1 MCDIITT
8 NAWMEDSNRP
18 LQSNSKNIPNVLDII
33 TYQEN
38 VPPANVSCYLRLS
51 PTSSLNSS
59 VESSNPCDSRD
70 VAIIN
75 RNLKLYRAATARPMC
90 CTTGATTPQPKRMMT
105 SPEILLSTRRFPK
118 ALVVYGESLAK
129 EPYSITEYQKS
140 KMHYYQSASVE
151 SQNKGITNNY
161 RNIAETCSTIATSPT
176 QVKKKFQDWS
186 ENSKKKQKETFS
198 CPTTRWALKKPPAN
212 DSSGSIE
219 NGVPL
224 NIPTNLMENM
234 NKIYESIDTDGLL
247 KVNLTDPTVVRG
259 ITDEMILK
267 QNAEMRPSF
276 TAAPPTSP
284 RGISPTF
291 SERNSPTNNREISYA
306 VLQNDNT
313 LVLDASLKNGS
324 VLNICKESSPAPSLC
339 SISSSSS
346 SSPLSSPVPIKL
358 KTCTLRETPKSNKF
372 FCEISSKG
380 LSTFNDVHH
389 KTESC
394 VNTRPVQLLCT
405 HSGRLMHTATL
416 IKKKSSNSKSQLGE
430 KSLNSNSNSKQ
441 RVFLRRT
448 DYNPIQMIYDQET
461 SNSSPKISSAVTP
474 HLQKYFIKLCEKQE
488 RMHEEKYTQAANVS
502 PHSDLESQSVYKT
515 IKTVEFDMKG
525 PQVIVEKMLIGQN
538 QRKLQR
544 PQTTQNTTNFKAFRA
559 MKQRPHSGPSQI
571 LFKQKDSKL
580 QSILPEVQEVK
591 GKEEFVSSVFHQ
603 SGSMYSKLESTG
615 YHHTDQPRVS
625 SELEEVLNKS
635 GDHTDHF
642 KLWPEREKT
651 LDIGD
656 QHTDP
661 TKHKLEEE
669 KIQNNS
675 SSHTALSK
683 IRPEIEKTE
692 NISDQFLWRSEKV
705 LNKDK
710 ITDQSNIRQGVE
722 NDLNKVDIHSDLPK
736 LRPEIER
743 ISCRNVSHTDGIEEE
758 EISKNDY
765 HKNEQSREELDIR
778 KDLDCSDDQKD
789 LTKLRPETEGIS
801 ASKDNDQ
808 INLTP
813 NTAKV
818 LNHQTD
824 QTLAEL
830 NPEVKE
836 IQNTDH
842 VKLEVEEDTEVLN
855 VINVNNNSISHFDH
869 EDFLLERENILNNST
884 HNIDPTIPKSETE
897 VMLNNNI
904 PHTDSVKSKPET
916 EVMPSSDTHNTAC
929 DSKIEVSSDD
939 NDHSTDPIKLTSE
952 TEVMPNCNAHH
963 IDSVESKLEI
973 KVIPKNKIHN
983 TVHSKPISKAEI
995 TPDCKD
1001 HSSDPTK
1008 SGSNRKEIPN
1018 YNAHHI
1024 DSAKIEPKIEVSLK
1038 AKVNKT
1044 VPGKPRSGREVTTNS
1059 DPANFRSE
1067 VALKPHQTHKVHFSN
1082 HIEEISGEVPQFTE
1096 SEITTSGIL
1105 NKNVGNLHSESESSN
1120 ELKTIDPLRI
1130 SNTNEAKITSASK
1143 VNKNHHTN
1151 KNLEMPSDKSFPII
1165 NQNKKNSHWSEK
1177 ASQVTFS
1184 NNRKSN
1190 KQEISKENSVSSCN
1204 QKSDLG
1210 LTTEKLEIN
1219 KENIN
1224 NHTSSFSPCKRE
1236 KLSLTQDQT
1245 CHLNSTSESFP
1256 GVSSPTKNH
1265 FKSKE
1270 YVGDA
1275 EVTHPKPKDSQVV
1288 ENQACIGEET
1298 KDCEKY
1304 AQKSSSIKVN
1314 FIPNNFTETSKD
1326 THLEKKDSTSK
1337 SERFLPEDGASVTQT
1352 VNSWKPFPVNRPYSS
1367 VLSYQR
1373 EPISTAL
1380 VPPPKL
1386 RTKKRS
1392 TSSKTSKSGKPQKR
1406 KSGMDIKPLVFT
1418 SVQQQEPQ
1426 DDNDYECIKISD
1438 ELRDKGVN
1446 VSWTVL
1452 RRSLYPPTGRPLH
1465 YAMEVDTKM
1474 FPESDLLS
1482 HPKSWLPKEFNA
1494 LQKVVKKLRQANQ
1507 YQKRQGKSETK
1518 KSKQSGSKQK
1528 KTKKKKKK

>member
-1 MCDIITT
+1 MCDIIRT
-8 NAWMEDSNRP
+8 NAWMEDSKQP
-18 LQSNSKNIPNVLDII
+18 LRSNSKNIPNVLDII

-38 VPPANVSCYLRLS
+38 VPPANVSSYLRLS

-59 VESSNPCDSRD
+59 VGSSKSCDSRD

-75 RNLKLYRAATARPMC
+75 RNLKLHRATTARPMC
-90 CTTGATTPQPKRMMT
+90 GTAGATTPQPKRMVT
-105 SPEILLSTRRFPK
+105 SPDILLSTRRFPK
-118 ALVVYGESLAK
+118 ALIVYGESMDK
-129 EPYSITEYQKS
+129 ESYSITEYQKS

-151 SQNKGITNNY
+151 SQNKGIPNNY
-161 RNIAETCSTIATSPT
+161 RNIAESCTTGATSPT
-176 QVKKKFQDWS
+176 QVTKKFQDWS
-186 ENSKKKQKETFS
+186 ETSKKKQKETFS
-198 CPTTRWALKKPPAN
+198 CPTTRWALKQPPAN
-212 DSSGSIE
+212 NSSGSIE

-224 NIPTNLMENM
+224 NIPTNLMENI

-247 KVNLTDPTVVRG
+247 KVNLTDSTIV
-259 ITDEMILK
+259 TDKMMLK
-267 QNAEMRPSF
+267 QNAEMKPSF

-284 RGISPTF
+284 RGNTPTS
-291 SERNSPTNNREISYA
+291 SERHFPTNNRESSYA
-306 VLQNDNT
+306 FSQNDNT

-324 VLNICKESSPAPSLC
+324 VLNICRESSPAPSLC

-358 KTCTLRETPKSNKF
+358 KTCTLKETPKSNKF
-372 FCEISSKG
+372 FCELSSKG
-380 LSTFNDVHH
+380 FSTFNDVHH
-389 KTESC
+389 KTESY

-405 HSGRLMHTATL
+405 HSGRRMHTATL
-416 IKKKSSNSKSQLGE
+416 IGKKSSNSKSQLGE
-430 KSLNSNSNSKQ
+430 KSLKSNSNSKQ
-441 RVFLRRT
+441 QVFFRRT
-448 DYNPIQMIYDQET
+448 DYNPIQMVYDQET
-461 SNSSPKISSAVTP
+461 SDSGPKISSAVTP
-474 HLQKYFIKLCEKQE
+474 HLQKYFINLCEKQE
-488 RMHEEKYTQAANVS
+488 RMHEEKYTQAANVA
-502 PHSDLESQSVYKT
+502 PHSDLESWNVYKT

-544 PQTTQNTTNFKAFRA
+544 PQTTQNTANSKAFRA
-559 MKQRPHSGPSQI
+559 MKQRPQSGPSQI

-591 GKEEFVSSVFHQ
+591 DKGKEEFGSRASHQ
-603 SGSMYSKLESTG
+603 SGSIYSKLESTG
-615 YHHTDQPRVS
+615 CHHTDQPRVS

-661 TKHKLEEE
+661 TKHKLEE
-669 KIQNNS
+669 KIQNS
-675 SSHTALSK
+675 SGSHTDVSK
-683 IRPEIEKTE
+683 VKPEIEKTE
-692 NISDQFLWRSEKV
+692 NISDQFMWRSEKV
-705 LNKDK
+705 LNKDDK

-722 NDLNKVDIHSDLPK
+722 NDLNKIDIHSDLPK
-736 LRPEIER
+736 LSPEIER
-743 ISCRNVSHTDGIEEE
+743 ISCENENASHPDGIEEE

-765 HKNEQSREELDIR
+765 HKNEQSRVELDIK

-789 LTKLRPETEGIS
+789 QTKLRPETEGIS

-808 INLTP
+808 TNLKP
-813 NTAKV
+813 NTEKV

-824 QTLAEL
+824 QTLVEP
-830 NPEVKE
+830 NPEVE
-836 IQNTDH
+836 EVQNTDH
-842 VKLEVEEDTEVLN
+842 IKLEVEEDTEVLN
-855 VINVNNNSISHFDH
+855 VINVNNNSISHSDH
-869 EDFLLERENILNNST
+869 ENLFERENILNNST

-904 PHTDSVKSKPET
+904 SHTDSVKSKPET
-916 EVMPSSDTHNTAC
+916 EVMPSSETHNTAY
-929 DSKIEVSSDD
+929 DSEIEVSSND

-952 TEVMPNCNAHH
+952 TEAMPNCNAHH
-963 IDSVESKLEI
+963 IDSIESKLEI
-973 KVIPKNKIHN
+973 KVIPKTKIHN
-983 TVHSKPISKAEI
+983 TVHSKPMSKAKVS
-995 TPDCKD
+995 PDCKD
-1001 HSSDPTK
+1001 HSTNPIK
-1008 SGSNRKEIPN
+1008 SGSDRKETPN
-1018 YNAHHI
+1018 YNAQHI

-1044 VPGKPRSGREVTTNS
+1044 VPGKPREVTTNS

-1082 HIEEISGEVPQFTE
+1082 HIEEICGEAPEFTE

-1105 NKNVGNLHSESESSN
+1105 DKNFGNLHSESEPSN

-1130 SNTNEAKITSASK
+1130 SNTNEAKITSVSK

-1165 NQNKKNSHWSEK
+1165 NQSKKNSHWSEK
-1177 ASQVTFS
+1177 ESRVTFS

-1219 KENIN
+1219 KENVN
-1224 NHTSSFSPCKRE
+1224 NNISSFSPCKKE
-1236 KLSLTQDQT
+1236 KLSTTQDQT
-1245 CHLNSTSESFP
+1245 CHLNSTSEGLP
-1256 GVSSPTKNH
+1256 GVSSPTENH
-1265 FKSKE
+1265 FKE

-1275 EVTHPKPKDSQVV
+1275 EVTHPKPNDSQVV
-1288 ENQACIGEET
+1288 ENQACIG
-1298 KDCEKY
+1298 DEKY
-1304 AQKSSSIKVN
+1304 AQRSSSIKVN

-1326 THLEKKDSTSK
+1326 THLEKKDATSK
-1337 SERFLPEDGASVTQT
+1337 SESFLPGDGAAVTRT
-1352 VNSWKPFPVNRPYSS
+1352 ENSWKPFPVNRPYSS
-1367 VLSYQR
+1367 FLRYQS

-1386 RTKKRS
+1386 RSKKRS
-1392 TSSKTSKSGKPQKR
+1392 TSSKTSKSGKSHKR

-1426 DDNDYECIKISD
+1426 DNNDHECIKISD

-1465 YAMEVDTKM
+1465 YAMEVDTRIN
-1474 FPESDLLS
+1474 PESDLLS

-1507 YQKRQGKSETK
+1507 YQKKQGRSETK